1 MDRIDAMRV
10 LLKVIETGSLSAAAR
25 SLHTPLPTVSRKIS
39 ELERLLGARLITR
52 TNRRIL
58 ITDAGQQ
65 YVSAARDILDRI
77 DEAERRVAG
86 EYLSPKGDLTVTAP
100 IVFGRLHVLPV
111 ISDFLK
117 TFPAIDMKLTLND
130 RNNSLVEEQI
140 DVAVRIGELRDTSL
154 IAARVGFVR
163 NVVYASPDYLKR
175 NSEPINPRDLSA
187 HQCIAFDTLAS
198 PHAWPFRDERQIFSV
213 AITPRLS
220 VNTAEAA
227 IDAAASGLGLTRVMS
242 YQARML
248 VDRGLLVPVLESF
261 ELPASPVQLVYL
273 PNSILPL
280 KLRVFLDF
288 AAPRLRATLGLQ
300 GGRNNR

>member
-111 ISDFLK
+111 ITDFLK
-117 TFPAIDMKLTLND
+117 TFPEIDMRLMLSD
-130 RNNSLVEEQI
+130 RNKSLAEEHI
-140 DVAVRIGELRDTSL
+140 DVAVRIGESPEMSL
-154 IAARVGFVR
+154 IAVRVGYVR
-163 NVVYASPDYLKR
+163 NVVYGSPEYLTR
-175 NSEPINPRDLSA
+175 YPEPANPRDLNA
-187 HQCIAFDTLAS
+187 HRCIAFEGVQSSHT
-198 PHAWPFRDERQIFSV
+198 WPFQEGKRMLSIPIQ
-213 AITPRLS
+213 PRLS

-227 IDAAASGLGLTRVMS
+227 VDAAAAGLGLTRVMS
-242 YQARML
+242 YQARRL
-248 VDRGLLVPVLESF
+248 VDKGLLVPVLERF
-261 ELPASPVQLVYL
+261 ETPVSPVQLLYL
-273 PNSILPL
+273 PNAILPL

-288 AAPRLRATLGLQ
+288 AAPRLRATLS
-300 GGRNNR
+300 R